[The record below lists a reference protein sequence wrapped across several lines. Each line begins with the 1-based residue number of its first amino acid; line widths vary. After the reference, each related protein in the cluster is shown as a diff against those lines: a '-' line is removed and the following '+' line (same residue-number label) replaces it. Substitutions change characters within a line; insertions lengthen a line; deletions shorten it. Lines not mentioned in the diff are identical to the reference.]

1 MLATGLNVNIYLIG
15 AKMMATGLNGNIY
28 LIGAKM
34 LATGLNV
41 NIYLIGAK
49 MLATGLKRFWRKP
62 PNPWGSAR
70 LPKYR
75 QPVLLF
81 HIVLPHFSTQGR
93 KYFLSVPL
101 VNNPY

>member
-1 MLATGLNVNIYLIG
+1 
-15 AKMMATGLNGNIY
+15 
-28 LIGAKM
+28 
-34 LATGLNV
+34 
-41 NIYLIGAK
+41 

-81 HIVLPHFSTQGR
+81 HIVLALNTG
-93 KYFLSVPL
+93 KEALSVSFFRE
-101 VNNPY
+101 